1 MAEIV
6 VSLSSDKGDREI
18 DKYHDESNS
27 SDSSSSDSSIS
38 SDTNSTDEQYS
49 SGILKVPLEVLQEE
63 MRRTAAS
70 GLHASSSTSA

>member
-1 MAEIV
+1 M
-6 VSLSSDKGDREI
+6 SSSSDRGDRET
-18 DKYHDESNS
+18 DKYHNESNS
-27 SDSSSSDSSIS
+27 SDSSSSDSSSSS

>member
-1 MAEIV
+1 M
-6 VSLSSDKGDREI
+6 SSSSDRGDREI

-27 SDSSSSDSSIS
+27 SDSSSSDSSSSS

>member
-1 MAEIV
+1 MAKIV
-6 VSLSSDKGDREI
+6 VSSSSDRGDREI

>member
-6 VSLSSDKGDREI
+6 VSSSSDRGDREI

-27 SDSSSSDSSIS
+27 SDSSSSDSSSS
-38 SDTNSTDEQYS
+38 SDTNSTDKQYS

>member
-6 VSLSSDKGDREI
+6 VSSSSDRGDREI
-18 DKYHDESNS
+18 GKYHDESNN
-27 SDSSSSDSSIS
+27 SDSSSSDSSSS

-49 SGILKVPLEVLQEE
+49 SGILKVPLEVLHEE

>member
-1 MAEIV
+1 M
-6 VSLSSDKGDREI
+6 SSSSDRGDREI
-18 DKYHDESNS
+18 DKYHDESNCSDNSS
-27 SDSSSSDSSIS
+27 SDSSSS

-63 MRRTAAS
+63 MRRTAAF

>member
-1 MAEIV
+1 M
-6 VSLSSDKGDREI
+6 SSSSDRGDREI
-18 DKYHDESNS
+18 GKYHDESNN
-27 SDSSSSDSSIS
+27 SDSSSSDSSSS

>member
-1 MAEIV
+1 M
-6 VSLSSDKGDREI
+6 SSSSDRGDREI
-18 DKYHDESNS
+18 DKYHDESNCSDNSS
-27 SDSSSSDSSIS
+27 SDSSSS

>member
-1 MAEIV
+1 M
-6 VSLSSDKGDREI
+6 SSSSDRGDRET
-18 DKYHDESNS
+18 DKYHNESNS
-27 SDSSSSDSSIS
+27 SDSSSSDSSSS